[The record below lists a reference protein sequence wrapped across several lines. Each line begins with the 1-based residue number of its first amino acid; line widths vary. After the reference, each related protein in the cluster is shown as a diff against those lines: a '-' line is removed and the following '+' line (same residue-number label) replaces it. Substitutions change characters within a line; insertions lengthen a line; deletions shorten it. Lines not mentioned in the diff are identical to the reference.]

1 MKGIHTPHT
10 LDTQVRWVLWN
21 VQTRLVIP
29 VDHQNPATSLHL
41 ARAHLLHHHG
51 LTAGDDRCWA
61 WHWAIEVEGTIDP
74 HDARPLDWS
83 DRDLLLWATT

>member
-1 MKGIHTPHT
+1 MNGIHTPHT

-21 VQTRLVIP
+21 VQTGQVIN
-29 VDHQNPATSLHL
+29 VDHQDPETSLHL

-51 LTAGDDRCWA
+51 LRVGGDRCWA

-74 HDARPLDWS
+74 QDARPLDWNN
-83 DRDLLLWATT
+83 RDLLLWATT